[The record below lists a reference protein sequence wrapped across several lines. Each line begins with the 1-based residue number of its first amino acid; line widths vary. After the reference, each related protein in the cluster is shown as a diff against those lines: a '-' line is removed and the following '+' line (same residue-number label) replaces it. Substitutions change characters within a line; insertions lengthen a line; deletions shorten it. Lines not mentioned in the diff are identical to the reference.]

1 MIFNY
6 FLIALYS
13 SGAINQVYA
22 AFVFSIIILVGKP
35 LFSRNKIIVNGLS
48 SPAFWI
54 LFLFCL
60 SYVVIGELTVQGFL
74 YYLLNPCLV
83 FITGWALMDQCG
95 HNLGAVITVIKF
107 MALGYGIHAS
117 LNYVTNFG
125 RPRWLLTDF
134 FSGEIRAATGSGAIN
149 TLIFS
154 LLICIICLEKRIVV
168 KLVGLFF
175 FAVSFL
181 YAFQLGS
188 RTQFVI
194 MITVNFIT
202 LFLLLHERS
211 GKGAVLKFAAVLV
224 VIGALLYFMYSLNIF
239 GIQDAYEA
247 SNLAARFND
256 DLSASD
262 DYRFSSVGR
271 GLVTMLDY
279 PLGGLKEEGYYHNLW
294 LDIGR
299 ISGIVPFLVM
309 VAYSF
314 LTFFHVIKLF
324 RDKSLDKK
332 VRYVLLSIYLG
343 TLMNFFVEPILEGL
357 INSFYSFTF
366 LNGLTE
372 SLYRWEYGGAKRLA
386 YRSN

>member
-1 MIFNY
+1 MTFNSI
-6 FLIALYS
+6 LIALYS
-13 SGAINQVYA
+13 SGAVNQVYA
-22 AFVFSIIILVGKP
+22 AFLFSVVILVGKP
-35 LFSRNKIIVNGLS
+35 VLFRSKIYVNGLG
-48 SPAFWI
+48 SPAFWA
-54 LFLFCL
+54 LFLFGFT
-60 SYVVIGELTVQGFL
+60 YVVTGELTVQGLL
-74 YYLLNPCLV
+74 YYFGIPCLV
-83 FITGWALMDQCG
+83 FLAGWALMDQCNHDPG
-95 HNLGAVITVIKF
+95 VVITVTKF
-107 MALGYGIHAS
+107 MALGYGIHAL
-117 LNYVTNFG
+117 LNYVTNIG
-125 RPRWLLTDF
+125 RPLWLLTDF

-154 LLICIICLEKRIVV
+154 LLICIICLEKHVAV
-168 KLVGLFF
+168 KLLGLSFF
-175 FAVSFL
+175 VISFL

-188 RTQFVI
+188 RTQFII
-194 MITVNFIT
+194 MITVNLIS

-211 GKGAVLKFAAVLV
+211 GKWAVLKFAAVLV
-224 VIGALLYFMYSLNIF
+224 AIGALLYFMYSSNLL
-239 GIQDAYEA
+239 GIQEAYET

-256 DLSASD
+256 DLAGSD

-279 PLGGLKEEGYYHNLW
+279 PLGGLKEEGYYHNFW

-299 ISGIVPFLVM
+299 ISGIVPFLIM
-309 VAYSF
+309 MAYSF
-314 LTFFHVIKLF
+314 LTFFHVVKLF

-372 SLYRWEYGGAKRLA
+372 SLYRWKYGGEKHLA
-386 YRSN
+386 YRRD

>member
-1 MIFNY
+1 MTVNSI
-6 FLIALYS
+6 LIAVYS
-13 SGAINQVYA
+13 TGAVNQVYA
-22 AFVFSIIILVGKP
+22 ALLFSIVILVGKP
-35 LFSRNKIIVNGLS
+35 ILSRSKIYVNGLG
-48 SPAFWI
+48 SPAFWA
-54 LFLFCL
+54 LFLFGFT
-60 SYVVIGELTVQGFL
+60 YVIIGELTIQGLL
-74 YYLLNPCLV
+74 YYFTIPCLV
-83 FITGWALMDQCG
+83 FLAGWALMDQGG
-95 HNLGAVITVIKF
+95 HDPETVITVSKF
-107 MALGYGIHAS
+107 MALGYGIHAL

-134 FSGEIRAATGSGAIN
+134 FSGEFRAATGSGAIN

-154 LLICIICLEKRIVV
+154 LLICVICLERRIVI
-168 KLVGLFF
+168 KLLGLSFF
-175 FAVSFL
+175 TISFL

-188 RTQFVI
+188 RTQFII
-194 MITVNFIT
+194 MIAVNLIT

-211 GKGAVLKFAAVLV
+211 GKWAVLKFVAILV
-224 VIGALLYFMYSLNIF
+224 VMGVLLYFMYSSNLF
-239 GIQDAYEA
+239 GIQEAYEA
-247 SNLAARFND
+247 TNLAVRFTD
-256 DLSASD
+256 DLSDSD
-262 DYRFSSVGR
+262 GYRFSSVWR
-271 GLVTMLDY
+271 GIVTMLDY
-279 PLGGLKEEGYYHNLW
+279 PLGGLKEEEYYHNLW

-299 ISGIVPFLVM
+299 ISGIVPFLIM
-309 VAYSF
+309 MAYSF

-386 YRSN
+386 HRSN

>member
-6 FLIALYS
+6 FLITLYS

-83 FITGWALMDQCG
+83 FITGWALMDQCS
-95 HNLGAVITVIKF
+95 HNLGAVITVTKF
-107 MALGYGIHAS
+107 MALGYGIHAL
-117 LNYVTNFG
+117 LNYVTNIG
-125 RPRWLLTDF
+125 RSRWLLTDF

-154 LLICIICLEKRIVV
+154 LLVCIICLEKHRAI
-168 KLVGLFF
+168 KLLGLSFF
-175 FAVSFL
+175 VISFF

-188 RTQFVI
+188 RTQFII
-194 MITVNFIT
+194 MITVNLIT

-211 GKGAVLKFAAVLV
+211 GKWAVLKFVAILV
-224 VIGALLYFMYSLNIF
+224 VMGVLLYFMYSSNLF
-239 GIQDAYEA
+239 GIQEAYEA
-247 SNLAARFND
+247 TNLAVRFTD
-256 DLSASD
+256 DLSDSD
-262 DYRFSSVGR
+262 GYRFSSVWR
-271 GLVTMLDY
+271 GIVTMLDY
-279 PLGGLKEEGYYHNLW
+279 PLGGLKEEEYYHNLW

-299 ISGIVPFLVM
+299 ISGIVPFLVV

>member
-1 MIFNY
+1 MIVNSI
-6 FLIALYS
+6 LVAVYS
-13 SGAINQVYA
+13 TGAVNQVYA
-22 AFVFSIIILVGKP
+22 ALLFSIVILMGKP
-35 LFSRNKIIVNGLS
+35 VLSRSKIYVNGLG
-48 SPAFWI
+48 SPAFWVLL
-54 LFLFCL
+54 LFGFT
-60 SYVVIGELTVQGFL
+60 YVVIGELTIQGLL
-74 YYLLNPCLV
+74 YYFTIPCLV
-83 FITGWALMDQCG
+83 FLAGWALMDQGG
-95 HNLGAVITVIKF
+95 HDPETVITVTKF
-107 MALGYGIHAS
+107 MALGYGIHAL

-134 FSGEIRAATGSGAIN
+134 FSGEFRAATGSGAIN

-154 LLICIICLEKRIVV
+154 LLICIICLEKRIAI
-168 KLVGLFF
+168 KSFGLFF
-175 FAVSFL
+175 FVISFL

-299 ISGIVPFLVM
+299 ISGIVPFLIM
-309 VAYSF
+309 MAYSF
-314 LTFFHVIKLF
+314 LTFFHVVKLF

>member
-35 LFSRNKIIVNGLS
+35 IFSRNKIIVNGLS

-54 LFLFCL
+54 IFLFCL

-107 MALGYGIHAS
+107 MALGYGIHAL

-168 KLVGLFF
+168 KLVVFSYIF
-175 FAVSFL
+175 CIPQIFL
-181 YAFQLGS
+181 KFRKHMRVQIWRRALTMIFPVQ
-188 RTQFVI
+188 
-194 MITVNFIT
+194 MITD
-202 LFLLLHERS
+202 
-211 GKGAVLKFAAVLV
+211 
-224 VIGALLYFMYSLNIF
+224 SLAC
-239 GIQDAYEA
+239 GEA
-247 SNLAARFND
+247 S
-256 DLSASD
+256 SQC
-262 DYRFSSVGR
+262 
-271 GLVTMLDY
+271 
-279 PLGGLKEEGYYHNLW
+279 
-294 LDIGR
+294 
-299 ISGIVPFLVM
+299 
-309 VAYSF
+309 
-314 LTFFHVIKLF
+314 
-324 RDKSLDKK
+324 
-332 VRYVLLSIYLG
+332 
-343 TLMNFFVEPILEGL
+343 
-357 INSFYSFTF
+357 
-366 LNGLTE
+366 
-372 SLYRWEYGGAKRLA
+372 
-386 YRSN
+386 